1 MIRLNYADSELFMLL
16 VLPEEGGMESLLHAL
31 TEEGFGWFDCM
42 AETDREIYL
51 WLPKVD
57 ITAHND
63 LTDPLK
69 EAGIALA
76 FTNAAD
82 FRGIAEKPLKIDCVF
97 QDVRIQI
104 DEEGTR
110 AAAVTQID
118 LAPSEA
124 ADEDREPPIRMR
136 LDRPF
141 VALIV
146 DEETETVCFAAV
158 IADPLDTEE

>member
-1 MIRLNYADSELFMLL
+1 M
-16 VLPEEGGMESLLHAL
+16 
-31 TEEGFGWFDCM
+31 
-42 AETDREIYL
+42 
-51 WLPKVD
+51 
-57 ITAHND
+57 
-63 LTDPLK
+63 
-69 EAGIALA
+69 
-76 FTNAAD
+76 
-82 FRGIAEKPLKIDCVF
+82 F

-124 ADEDREPPIRMR
+124 ADEDREPPIWMR

-146 DEETETVCFAAV
+146 DTETETVCFAAV
-158 IADPLDTEE
+158 IANPQDTE